1 MTKLFSRPRCQ
12 DVIGGSS
19 VPGAEVGNDY
29 LTGKHRKKP
38 HYAAPEL
45 PKKTLQITVACWNAW
60 LSASDDRPPL
70 SFAALIIFL
79 SQESPIL
86 GSYKTLSLGYGPS
99 KMSKLRTITPATFA
113 TKMPKQL
120 FLKFSAWG
128 GVFQGWPKT
137 LNFFSGEELPPV
149 VKKAND
155 QEDDQK
161 DHASRSTNHTHAQP
175 RFDGRCVQ
183 EACLFRGAA
192 EGVGQDSNK
201 KEVGQR

>member
-1 MTKLFSRPRCQ
+1 MLHRNCQKKHCKSQWHVETLGFQLQMT
-12 DVIGGSS
+12 G
-19 VPGAEVGNDY
+19 
-29 LTGKHRKKP
+29 
-38 HYAAPEL
+38 L
-45 PKKTLQITVACWNAW
+45 PFHLQ
-60 LSASDDRPPL
+60 LL
-70 SFAALIIFL
+70 IFL

-99 KMSKLRTITPATFA
+99 KMSKLRTITPATFP
-113 TKMPKQL
+113 TKMPTQL

-128 GVFQGWPKT
+128 GVVQGWPKT

-161 DHASRSTNHTHAQP
+161 DHASRSPNHTHAQP
-175 RFDGRCVQ
+175 QFDGRCVQ